1 MPQTAAE
8 DVFNAITALSVDLL
22 GPNVVVTEGPPLD
35 YTVGVTHLML
45 GVDDPDENGPTAVTF
60 DQEWAST
67 ISGGWSRDESG
78 ELRFAAAYIDG
89 NGGDAGIQ
97 NARVAVF
104 DVANAVVAAI
114 KSNLDLDVATL
125 LWTSPLKNCRL
136 KQDQVANGAYAL
148 LSFGVQYR
156 ARIQG
161 A

>member
-1 MPQTAAE
+1 MAQTAAQE
-8 DVFNAITALSVDLL
+8 VFEALAALSADTL

-60 DQEWAST
+60 DQDWAST
-67 ISGGWSRDESG
+67 IVGGWSRDESG
-78 ELRFAAAYIDG
+78 ELRFSAAYVDG
-89 NGGDAGIQ
+89 NGGDLGIQ
-97 NARVAVF
+97 NARTAVF

-114 KSNLDLDVATL
+114 RTDVALDVATL

-136 KQDQVANGAYAL
+136 KQDQITGGAYAL

-156 ARIQG
+156 ARIN
-161 A
+161 